1 MSLYAWILLLSLA
14 FIWGASFYFIEVGL
28 FYLDPFWLVSLRL
41 TAGAL
46 ALYGWLRIKN
56 ISLPRHFGFW
66 QAVFI
71 MGIINNI
78 IPFSLI
84 AIGQQYVT
92 GGMAS
97 ILNANTAFM
106 GVIMSGLF
114 LTSEPA
120 RWYRI
125 LGVMIGVFGVAV
137 AIGLESLSLSLG
149 SGQGP
154 MLWGQIAIIL
164 ATLSYACA
172 GVWGRLRLTSF
183 PALQGAAG
191 MLICS
196 ALLSVVIS
204 SMLSGLPQPD
214 ILNSPSALFQIIVG
228 IGVFGTALAYPLYFR
243 ILAIAGSSN
252 LLLVTIIVPVFAL
265 ILDAILLNQ
274 FVSRTDMIGFVLVA
288 IGLVIMDGRL
298 LQRLTRRPL
307 S

>member
-1 MSLYAWILLLSLA
+1 MSLHAWILLLSLA

-41 TAGAL
+41 IAGAL
-46 ALYGWLRIKN
+46 ALYGWLWIKN
-56 ISLPRHFGFW
+56 ISLPRQFGFW

-120 RWYRI
+120 RWNRI
-125 LGVMIGVFGVAV
+125 LGVMTGVFGVAI
-137 AIGLESLSLSLG
+137 AIGLESLSVG
-149 SGQGP
+149 SGLGP

-196 ALLSVVIS
+196 ALLSVVTS
-204 SMLSGLPQPD
+204 SILSGAPRPD
-214 ILNSPSALFQIIVG
+214 ILNSPAALFQIIIG
-228 IGVFGTALAYPLYFR
+228 IGVFGTALAYPLYFK